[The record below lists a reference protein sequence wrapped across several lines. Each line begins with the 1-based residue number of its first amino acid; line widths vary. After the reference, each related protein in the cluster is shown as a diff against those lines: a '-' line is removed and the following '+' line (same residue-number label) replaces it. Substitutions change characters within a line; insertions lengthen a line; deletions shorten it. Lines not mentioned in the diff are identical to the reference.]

1 VDTTKLQ
8 DLLAENGLRLI
19 DLARRLGVN
28 KATVTR
34 WSRGN
39 IPPENVLKVERE
51 TGIPRE
57 VLRPDIYPPEDALPF
72 RHEITRSEASAF
84 VAEKEAWAAR

>member
-1 VDTTKLQ
+1 MTTSKLQ
-8 DLLAENGLRLI
+8 DLLAAKGLRLI

-39 IPPENVLKVERE
+39 IPPENVIKVEKE

-57 VLRPDIYPPEDALPF
+57 VLRPDIYPPEDALSF
-72 RHEITRSEASAF
+72 RHEVARSEASA
-84 VAEKEAWAAR
+84 VIAKEAGVAR